1 MNYSGMFCILLLEPV
16 IPIWLIIVCG
26 LAFFWL
32 SWKTYVACA
41 IGKKERA
48 FLWTLRVAAF
58 CIVAFL
64 LTMPSLRHEKREV
77 EKPVLA
83 VMLDVSASMEDRV
96 VGVKETRA
104 EKAREVLASS
114 WFSDLKDD
122 YRVMP
127 FGVGKELEEG
137 VALDGTVHFTA
148 PQTRLLPALKQLRQ
162 RLRGENVGGIL
173 LLSDGL
179 DQSGMSLEEMPFTAP
194 ILAVELEE
202 PLAERT
208 EAVSVDYALSQVAY
222 PKRVTKGW
230 KISMTAHVERRG
242 AGVTASFPVLLT
254 QNGQEIKRETV
265 TFEAEDKF
273 AKAQFEIEATETGSF
288 LYIMKIEPPGDREAA
303 NNEKEILI
311 DVTDEQNRIL
321 YLEGP
326 PRHDFTYLK
335 RALSADKD
343 LSMSA
348 FIRGADGLFVSFDER
363 RDAAVKPDLTNDNLR
378 QFNVLILGDLPG
390 ELFKKEDIAAVKSF
404 VEKGG
409 GLLLFGGKHAYGKD
423 GYLAKELLGDL
434 SPAESLEGAKMRE
447 GNRYRVDFTPAGR
460 ALPAF
465 AGILEEASF
474 PALLSVWA
482 PVKTGEFSTS
492 VMETS
497 DGNPVLLT
505 RRYGQGKVAMLLSN
519 TLWKWQLGG
528 ADGSGKGLY
537 GRFITQLVHMLN
549 PEGGETG
556 QDDALRI
563 VMASGEADLRET
575 VAVGVVGLNA
585 KGGADCLVKTPSEK
599 TLTYPMREA
608 KLDKQVG
615 LRQQQDGWLCEFVPE
630 EAGTYQI
637 TVKSRDGTQQ
647 AEAMLLV
654 RRPEHEL
661 TGAPLNREL
670 LNELCARSKGA
681 FVPPSKLSDMNKKLK
696 NEPRVLETVAEYPIW
711 NRWHWLI
718 PLLLLYCLEWY
729 FRRRWDLV

>member
-1 MNYSGMFCILLLEPV
+1 MENMLCILLLEPV
-16 IPIWLIIVCG
+16 IPIWLIVVCG
-26 LAFFWL
+26 IVFFWL
-32 SWKTYVACA
+32 SWKTYAACG
-41 IGKKERA
+41 IGKKERV
-48 FLWTLRVAAF
+48 FLWTLRAVAF
-58 CIVAFL
+58 CIIAFL
-64 LTMPSLRHEKREV
+64 LTMPSVRHERREE

-83 VMLDVSASMEDRV
+83 VLLDVSASMEDRV
-96 VGVKETRA
+96 VGVKGTRA
-104 EKAREVLASS
+104 EAAQDVLKSS
-114 WFSDLKDD
+114 WLAGLEDD
-122 YRVMP
+122 YRGMS
-127 FGVGKELEEG
+127 FGVGRELEEG
-137 VALDGTVHFTA
+137 VPLDGTARFTA
-148 PQTRLLPALKQLRQ
+148 PQTRLLPALQQLRQ

-179 DQSGMSLEEMPFTAP
+179 DQSGMSLDEMTFTAP
-194 ILAVELEE
+194 ILAAELEE
-202 PLAERT
+202 PSEGLPET
-208 EAVSVDYALSQVAY
+208 VSVDYSFSQIAY

-230 KISMTAHVERRG
+230 KISLTAHVERRG
-242 AGVTASFPVLLT
+242 GNVTASFPVLLT

-288 LYIMKIEPPGDREAA
+288 LYHIKMEPPADREAS

-335 RALSADKD
+335 RALSTDKN

-378 QFNVLILGDLPG
+378 HFNVLILGDLPG
-390 ELFKKEDIAAVKSF
+390 ELFKKEDVAAVKSF

-409 GLLLFGGKHAYGKD
+409 GLLLFGGRHAYGPE
-423 GYLAKELLGDL
+423 GYLSKELLGDL
-434 SPAESLEGAKMRE
+434 SPAESLQGASMKEGT
-447 GNRYRVDFTPAGR
+447 RYRVDFTPAGR
-460 ALPAF
+460 VLPAF
-465 AGILEEASF
+465 AGILEDASF

-497 DGNPVLLT
+497 DGNPVLVT
-505 RRYGQGKVAMLLSN
+505 RRYGQGRVAMLLSN

-537 GRFITQLVHMLN
+537 GRFITQLLHLLN
-549 PEGGETG
+549 PESGETG

-563 VMASGEADLRET
+563 VMASGEADLREN
-575 VAVGVVGLNA
+575 VAIGVVGLRA
-585 KGGADCLVKTPSEK
+585 KGGADCLVKTPSAK

-608 KLDKQVG
+608 RLEKQVG
-615 LRQQQDGWLCEFVPE
+615 LRNAQDGLLCEFVPD

-647 AEAMLLV
+647 AEALLLV

-681 FVPPSKLSDMNKKLK
+681 FVPPSKLSDMDGKLK
-696 NEPRVLETVAEYPIW
+696 KEPRILETVAEYPIW

-718 PLLLLYCLEWY
+718 PLMLLYCLEWY
-729 FRRRWDLV
+729 FRRKWDLV

>member
-1 MNYSGMFCILLLEPV
+1 MNNMLCILLLEPV
-16 IPIWLIIVCG
+16 IPIWLIVVCG
-26 LAFFWL
+26 IVFFWL
-32 SWKTYVACA
+32 SWKTYAACS

-48 FLWTLRVAAF
+48 FLWTLRAAAF

-96 VGVKETRA
+96 ADVTETRA
-104 EKAREVLASS
+104 KKTQEVLSSS
-114 WFSDLKDD
+114 WFAELKDD

-127 FGVGKELEEG
+127 FGIGKELEEG
-137 VALDGTVHFTA
+137 VALDGTARFTA
-148 PQTRLLPALKQLRQ
+148 PQTRLLPALQQLRQ

-179 DQSGMSLEEMPFTAP
+179 DQSGMSLEELTFTAP
-194 ILAVELEE
+194 ILAAELEE
-202 PLAERT
+202 PQTGRT
-208 EAVSVDYALSQVAY
+208 ETVSVDYALSQVAY

-230 KISMTAHVERRG
+230 KISLTAHVERRG
-242 AGVTASFPVLLT
+242 GNVMASFPVLLT
-254 QNGQEIKRETV
+254 RDGQEINRQTV

-273 AKAQFEIEATETGSF
+273 AKASFELEATETGSF
-288 LYIMKIEPPGDREAA
+288 LYHIKIEPPGDREAA
-303 NNEKEILI
+303 NNEQEILI

-335 RALSADKD
+335 RALSVDKN

-348 FIRGADGLFVSFDER
+348 FIRGADGLFVSFDEK
-363 RDAAVKPDLTNDNLR
+363 RDAAVKPDLTDDNLR
-378 QFNVLILGDLPG
+378 NFNVLILGDLPG
-390 ELFKKEDIAAVKSF
+390 ELFKKEDVGAVKSF

-434 SPAESLEGAKMRE
+434 SPAESLEGASMKE
-447 GNRYRVDFTPAGR
+447 GTRYRVDFTPAGR
-460 ALPAF
+460 VLPAF
-465 AGILEEASF
+465 AGILEDASF

-497 DGNPVLLT
+497 DGNPVLVT

-549 PEGGETG
+549 PKDGDAG
-556 QDDALRI
+556 QDDVLRI
-563 VMASGEADLRET
+563 VMASGEAELREN
-575 VAVGVVGLNA
+575 VAIGVIGLNA
-585 KGGADCLVKTPSEK
+585 KGGADCLVKTPSGK
-599 TLTYPMREA
+599 TLTYSMREA
-608 KLDKQVG
+608 KLDRQVG
-615 LRQQQDGWLCEFVPE
+615 LRQPQDGWLCEFVPE
-630 EAGTYQI
+630 EAGTYPI
-637 TVKSRDGTQQ
+637 NVKSRDGTQQ

-681 FVPPSKLSDMNKKLK
+681 FVPPSKLSEAAGKLK
-696 NEPRVLETVAEYPIW
+696 KEPRVLETVAEYPIW

-729 FRRRWDLV
+729 FRRKWDLV

>member
-1 MNYSGMFCILLLEPV
+1 MNDMLCILLLEPV
-16 IPIWLIIVCG
+16 IPIWLIVVCG
-26 LAFFWL
+26 IVFFWL
-32 SWKTYVACA
+32 SWKTYAACS

-48 FLWTLRVAAF
+48 FLWTLRAVAF

-96 VGVKETRA
+96 ADVTETRA
-104 EKAREVLASS
+104 KKTQEVLSSS
-114 WFSDLKDD
+114 WFAELKDD
-122 YRVMP
+122 YRVMA
-127 FGVGKELEEG
+127 FGFGKELEEG
-137 VALDGTVHFTA
+137 VALDGTARFTA
-148 PQTRLLPALKQLRQ
+148 PQTRLLPALQQLRQ

-179 DQSGMSLEEMPFTAP
+179 DQSGRSLEELTFTAP
-194 ILAVELEE
+194 ILAAELEE
-202 PLAERT
+202 PQTGRT
-208 EAVSVDYALSQVAY
+208 ETVFVDYALSQVAY

-230 KISMTAHVERRG
+230 KISLTAHVERRG
-242 AGVTASFPVLLT
+242 GNVMASFPVLLT
-254 QNGQEIKRETV
+254 RDGQEINRQTV

-273 AKAQFEIEATETGSF
+273 AKASFELEATETGSF
-288 LYIMKIEPPGDREAA
+288 LYHIKIEPPGDREAA
-303 NNEKEILI
+303 NNEQEILI

-335 RALSADKD
+335 RALSVDKN

-348 FIRGADGLFVSFDER
+348 FIRGADGLFVSFDEK
-363 RDAAVKPDLTNDNLR
+363 RDAAVKPDLTDDNLR
-378 QFNVLILGDLPG
+378 NFNVLILGDLPG

-409 GLLLFGGKHAYGKD
+409 GLLLFGGRHAYGPE
-423 GYLAKELLGDL
+423 GYLDKNLLGGL
-434 SPAESLEGAKMRE
+434 SPVESLEGASMRE
-447 GNRYRVDFTPAGR
+447 GGRHRVDFTPAGR

-465 AGILEEASF
+465 AGILEDASF
-474 PALLSVWA
+474 PALLSVWT

-492 VMETS
+492 VMETA
-497 DGNPVLLT
+497 DGNPVLVT
-505 RRYGQGKVAMLLSN
+505 RRYGQGRVAIVLSN

-537 GRFITQLVHMLN
+537 SRFITQLVHFLK
-549 PEGGETG
+549 PDAEKTG

-563 VMASGEADLRET
+563 VMASGEAELRET
-575 VAVGVVGLNA
+575 VAVGLVGLNA
-585 KGGADCLVKTPSEK
+585 KDGADCLVKTPLEK
-599 TLTYPMREA
+599 TLTYPMRSA
-608 KLDKQVG
+608 RLDKQVG
-615 LRQQQDGWLCEFVPE
+615 LRQPQDGWLCEFVPE
-630 EAGTYQI
+630 EAGTYSI

-647 AEAMLLV
+647 AEALLLV

-681 FVPPSKLSDMNKKLK
+681 FVPPSKLPGMEDRLKK
-696 NEPRVLETVAEYPIW
+696 EPRVLETVAEYPIW
-711 NRWHWLI
+711 NRWHWLL
-718 PLLLLYCLEWY
+718 PLLALYCLEWY
-729 FRRRWDLV
+729 FRRKWDLV

>member
-1 MNYSGMFCILLLEPV
+1 MENMLCILLLEPV

-32 SWKTYVACA
+32 SWKTYAACA

-64 LTMPSLRHEKREV
+64 LTMPSVRHERREE

-96 VGVKETRA
+96 ADVKETRA
-104 EKAREVLASS
+104 KKAMDVLSSS
-114 WFSDLKDD
+114 WFSKAKEE
-122 YRVMP
+122 YRVMS
-127 FGVGKELEEG
+127 FGIGKELEEG
-137 VALDGTVHFTA
+137 VALDGTARFTA
-148 PQTRLLPALKQLRQ
+148 PQTRLLPALKQLQQ

-179 DQSGMSLEEMPFTAP
+179 DQSGMSLEEMSFTAP

-202 PLAERT
+202 PQAGRPET
-208 EAVSVDYALSQVAY
+208 VSVDYALSQVAY

-230 KISMTAHVERRG
+230 KISLTAHVERRG
-242 AGVTASFPVLLT
+242 TGVIASFPVLLT

-265 TFEAEDKF
+265 AFEAEDKF
-273 AKAQFEIEATETGSF
+273 AKAQFEIEAAEIGSF

-326 PRHDFTYLK
+326 PRHEFTYLK
-335 RALSADKD
+335 RALSADKN

-348 FIRGADGLFVSFDER
+348 FIRGADGLFVSFDEQ
-363 RDAAVKPDLTNDNLR
+363 RDAAVKPDLTSDNLR

-390 ELFKKEDIAAVKSF
+390 ELFKTEDIAAVKSF
-404 VEKGG
+404 VERGG
-409 GLLLFGGKHAYGKD
+409 GLLLFGGRHAYGPE

-434 SPAESLEGAKMRE
+434 SPAESLEGATMKE
-447 GNRYRVDFTPAGR
+447 GTRYRVDFTPAGR
-460 ALPAF
+460 VLPAF

-497 DGNPVLLT
+497 DGNPVLVT

-563 VMASGEADLRET
+563 VMAAGEADLRET

-615 LRQQQDGWLCEFVPE
+615 LRNPQDGWLCEFMPE

-637 TVKSRDGTQQ
+637 NVKSRDGTQQ
-647 AEAMLLV
+647 AEALLLV

-681 FVPPSKLSDMNKKLK
+681 FVVPSKLSDMDGKLK
-696 NEPRVLETVAEYPIW
+696 KEPRVLETVAEYPIW

-718 PLLLLYCLEWY
+718 PLMLLYCLEWY
-729 FRRRWDLV
+729 FRRKWDLV